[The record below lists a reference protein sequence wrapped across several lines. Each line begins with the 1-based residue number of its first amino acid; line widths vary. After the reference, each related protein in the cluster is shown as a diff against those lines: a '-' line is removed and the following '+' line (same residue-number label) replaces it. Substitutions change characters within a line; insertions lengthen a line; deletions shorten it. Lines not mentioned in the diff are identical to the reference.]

1 MTPEELL
8 DLYDREVRG
17 SFPDR
22 LPAGWVGEQDGPLT
36 RCLTPQGGSRC
47 SAPTRRT

>member
-22 LPAGWVGEQDGPLT
+22 LPAGWGYGRP
-36 RCLTPQGGSRC
+36 PYG
-47 SAPTRRT
+47 RRSLIE